1 MMAITGDLNRGFK
14 INDNFKSATQRNPSP
29 VKYCPYEEE
38 DSFNFNGQ
46 LV

>member
-1 MMAITGDLNRGFK
+1 MMAITGDLNQGFK
-14 INDNFKSATQRNPSP
+14 INDNFKPAGKRSPSP
-29 VKYCPYEEE
+29 IKYCPYEKE

>member
-1 MMAITGDLNRGFK
+1 MMAITGDLNREFK
-14 INDNFKSATQRNPSP
+14 INDNFKSTAQCNPSP
-29 VKYCPYEEE
+29 VKYCPYEED